1 MMVPKTKLE
10 ETTNPIEM
18 LDNALEQTW
27 DAVCATY
34 DVSAE
39 IPSTQILFMQAPLGT
54 PPKAAECVIVNML
67 TDVIERVG
75 RFSPWYKQPAR
86 AFGLVS
92 LRDSVT
98 GESHWLLA
106 PEALH
111 HWQPWL
117 NKLTQAIKRNN
128 GLIQATL
135 LVENLSENDLLD
147 PQVIAHCGCYPP
159 RRIQIG
165 LSILDKTAIIC
176 DACQQPFE

>member
-1 MMVPKTKLE
+1 MVPKTKLDA
-10 ETTNPIEM
+10 TTNPIDL

-27 DAVCATY
+27 DAVCAAY

-39 IPSTQILFMQAPLGT
+39 IPGTHNLFMHAPLGT
-54 PPKAAECVIVNML
+54 PPKAAECVLVNML

-106 PEALH
+106 PEALQ
-111 HWQPWL
+111 HWQPFL
-117 NKLTQAIKRNN
+117 KKLIHAINLNN

-135 LVENLSENDLLD
+135 LVENLSEKDLHNPL
-147 PQVIAHCGCYPP
+147 VIAQCGCYPP
-159 RRIQIG
+159 KRIQIG
-165 LSILDKTAIIC
+165 MSILDKTAIIC

>member
-1 MMVPKTKLE
+1 MVPETKLDA
-10 ETTNPIEM
+10 TTNPIDL

-27 DAVCATY
+27 HAVCAAY

-39 IPSTQILFMQAPLGT
+39 MPSTQNIFMQAPLGT
-54 PPKAAECVIVNML
+54 PPKAAECVVVNML
-67 TDVIERVG
+67 TEVTECMG

-98 GESHWLLA
+98 GKSHWLLA
-106 PEALH
+106 PEALK

-117 NKLTQAIKRNN
+117 LKLTRAIKLNN

-135 LVENLSENDLLD
+135 LVENLPEEDLQD
-147 PQVIAHCGCYPP
+147 PLVIAQCGCFPP
-159 RRIQIG
+159 KRIQIG
-165 LSILDKTAIIC
+165 ISILEKTAIIC
-176 DACQQPFE
+176 DACHQPFE

>member
-1 MMVPKTKLE
+1 MMVPKTKLDA
-10 ETTNPIEM
+10 TINPIDM
-18 LDNALEQTW
+18 LDNALEQIW

-39 IPSTQILFMQAPLGT
+39 IPSTQYLFMHAPLGT
-54 PPKAAECVIVNML
+54 PPKAAECVVVNML
-67 TDVIERVG
+67 TEVIERIG

-86 AFGLVS
+86 SFGLVS

-98 GESHWLLA
+98 GESLWLLA
-106 PEALH
+106 PEALQR
-111 HWQPWL
+111 WQTWL
-117 NKLTQAIKRNN
+117 HKLTQAIKLNN

-135 LVENLSENDLLD
+135 LVENFSEDDLVD